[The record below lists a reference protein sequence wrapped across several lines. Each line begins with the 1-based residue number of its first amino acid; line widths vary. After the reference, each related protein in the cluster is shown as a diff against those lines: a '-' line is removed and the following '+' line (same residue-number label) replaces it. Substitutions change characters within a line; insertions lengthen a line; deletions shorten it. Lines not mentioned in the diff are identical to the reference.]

1 MRIANLE
8 EVQPAALQE
17 LNEIMEKQFAGQA
30 GTQAAKMGGLKSAAN
45 IMNYLDTAIEGQ
57 LMDAIRE
64 QDEEMSQQIQDLMFV
79 FDNLVDVDDKGI
91 QAILREV
98 QQDALLKAIKGADEE
113 LKDKIMRNM
122 SKRAAEMLNDD
133 LEALGPVRISEV
145 ETAQKEI
152 LSVARRL
159 SDSGEIMLGGGGGE
173 EFLQERQSR
182 HSFSLGKHMTAKK
195 SFSENEV
202 NEAKKWDLPFVDDP
216 TAPRENEPTN
226 ALNKRSDWQYEPP
239 EVEEEI
245 QPPTA
250 EEIEAIRQ
258 AAYDEGYQ
266 EGKEKGFEEGK
277 AQGLEAGLAEG
288 KEQGHTE
295 GLEQGLEEGRQQM
308 TAQAEVW
315 QMLAEKFHDPLSQA
329 NDETRDQLVK
339 LAVTLAKAVIKTE
352 VSTNQQVI
360 MQALSEGIKAL
371 PINQADYQIHM
382 NPEDIELVKEHFGE
396 EEITKKGWNL
406 VEAPAMERGGC
417 DITTAQNAVDVS
429 IERRCR
435 DVIDRF
441 LLNQGLSNDQ
451 PLACPF

>member
-1 MRIANLE
+1 MAEELANVDEPSYDVSKLEGVEKAAILLLSLSEEDAAQILKHLEPKQVQKLGTEMAKVDDMTQTKITAVHKHFIEEIQNYSTIGFQSQDFVKRALTAALGEDKAANLIDQILMGSGAKGLDSLKWMDSKQVASIIRNEHPQIQTIVLSYLEPEQSAEILAQFPEKVRLDLLMRIANLE

-152 LSVARRL
+152 LSVARQL

-173 EFLQERQSR
+173 EFL
-182 HSFSLGKHMTAKK
+182 
-195 SFSENEV
+195 
-202 NEAKKWDLPFVDDP
+202 
-216 TAPRENEPTN
+216 
-226 ALNKRSDWQYEPP
+226 
-239 EVEEEI
+239 
-245 QPPTA
+245 
-250 EEIEAIRQ
+250 
-258 AAYDEGYQ
+258 
-266 EGKEKGFEEGK
+266 
-277 AQGLEAGLAEG
+277 
-288 KEQGHTE
+288 
-295 GLEQGLEEGRQQM
+295 
-308 TAQAEVW
+308 
-315 QMLAEKFHDPLSQA
+315 
-329 NDETRDQLVK
+329 
-339 LAVTLAKAVIKTE
+339 
-352 VSTNQQVI
+352 
-360 MQALSEGIKAL
+360 
-371 PINQADYQIHM
+371 
-382 NPEDIELVKEHFGE
+382 
-396 EEITKKGWNL
+396 
-406 VEAPAMERGGC
+406 
-417 DITTAQNAVDVS
+417 
-429 IERRCR
+429 
-435 DVIDRF
+435 
-441 LLNQGLSNDQ
+441 
-451 PLACPF
+451 

>member
-1 MRIANLE
+1 MAEELANVEEPSYDVSKLEGVEKAAILLLSLSEEDAAQILKHLEPKQVQKLGTEMAKVDDMTQTKITAVHKHFIEEIQNYSTIGFQSQDFVKRALTAALGEDKAANLIDQILMGSGAKGLDSLKWMDSKQVASIIRNEHPQIQTIVLSYLEPEQSAEILAQFPEKVRLDLLMRIANLE

-173 EFLQERQSR
+173 EFL
-182 HSFSLGKHMTAKK
+182 
-195 SFSENEV
+195 
-202 NEAKKWDLPFVDDP
+202 
-216 TAPRENEPTN
+216 
-226 ALNKRSDWQYEPP
+226 
-239 EVEEEI
+239 
-245 QPPTA
+245 
-250 EEIEAIRQ
+250 
-258 AAYDEGYQ
+258 
-266 EGKEKGFEEGK
+266 
-277 AQGLEAGLAEG
+277 
-288 KEQGHTE
+288 
-295 GLEQGLEEGRQQM
+295 
-308 TAQAEVW
+308 
-315 QMLAEKFHDPLSQA
+315 
-329 NDETRDQLVK
+329 
-339 LAVTLAKAVIKTE
+339 
-352 VSTNQQVI
+352 
-360 MQALSEGIKAL
+360 
-371 PINQADYQIHM
+371 
-382 NPEDIELVKEHFGE
+382 
-396 EEITKKGWNL
+396 
-406 VEAPAMERGGC
+406 
-417 DITTAQNAVDVS
+417 
-429 IERRCR
+429 
-435 DVIDRF
+435 
-441 LLNQGLSNDQ
+441 
-451 PLACPF
+451 

>member
-1 MRIANLE
+1 MAEELANVEEPSYDVSKLEGVEKAAILLLSLSEEDAAQILKHLEPKQVQKLGTEMAKVDDMTQSKITSVHKHFIEEIQNYSTIGFQSQDFVKRALTAALGEDKAANLIDQILMGSGAKGLDSLKWMDSKQVASIIRNEHPQIQTIVLSYLEPEQSAEILAQFPEKVRLDLLMRIANLE

-113 LKDKIMRNM
+113 LKEKIMRNM

-173 EFLQERQSR
+173 EFL
-182 HSFSLGKHMTAKK
+182 
-195 SFSENEV
+195 
-202 NEAKKWDLPFVDDP
+202 
-216 TAPRENEPTN
+216 
-226 ALNKRSDWQYEPP
+226 
-239 EVEEEI
+239 
-245 QPPTA
+245 
-250 EEIEAIRQ
+250 
-258 AAYDEGYQ
+258 
-266 EGKEKGFEEGK
+266 
-277 AQGLEAGLAEG
+277 
-288 KEQGHTE
+288 
-295 GLEQGLEEGRQQM
+295 
-308 TAQAEVW
+308 
-315 QMLAEKFHDPLSQA
+315 
-329 NDETRDQLVK
+329 
-339 LAVTLAKAVIKTE
+339 
-352 VSTNQQVI
+352 
-360 MQALSEGIKAL
+360 
-371 PINQADYQIHM
+371 
-382 NPEDIELVKEHFGE
+382 
-396 EEITKKGWNL
+396 
-406 VEAPAMERGGC
+406 
-417 DITTAQNAVDVS
+417 
-429 IERRCR
+429 
-435 DVIDRF
+435 
-441 LLNQGLSNDQ
+441 
-451 PLACPF
+451 

>member
-1 MRIANLE
+1 MAEELANVEEPSYDVSKLEGVEKAAILLLSLSEEDAAQILKHLEPKQVQKLGTEMAKVDDMTQTKITAVHKHFIEEIQNYSTIGFQSQDFVKRALTAALGEDKAANLIDQILMGSGAKGLDSLKWMDSKQVASIIRNEHPQIQTIVLSYLEPEQSAEILAQFPEKVRLDLLMRIANLE

-98 QQDALLKAIKGADEE
+98 QQDALLKAIKGADDE

-173 EFLQERQSR
+173 EFL
-182 HSFSLGKHMTAKK
+182 
-195 SFSENEV
+195 
-202 NEAKKWDLPFVDDP
+202 
-216 TAPRENEPTN
+216 
-226 ALNKRSDWQYEPP
+226 
-239 EVEEEI
+239 
-245 QPPTA
+245 
-250 EEIEAIRQ
+250 
-258 AAYDEGYQ
+258 
-266 EGKEKGFEEGK
+266 
-277 AQGLEAGLAEG
+277 
-288 KEQGHTE
+288 
-295 GLEQGLEEGRQQM
+295 
-308 TAQAEVW
+308 
-315 QMLAEKFHDPLSQA
+315 
-329 NDETRDQLVK
+329 
-339 LAVTLAKAVIKTE
+339 
-352 VSTNQQVI
+352 
-360 MQALSEGIKAL
+360 
-371 PINQADYQIHM
+371 
-382 NPEDIELVKEHFGE
+382 
-396 EEITKKGWNL
+396 
-406 VEAPAMERGGC
+406 
-417 DITTAQNAVDVS
+417 
-429 IERRCR
+429 
-435 DVIDRF
+435 
-441 LLNQGLSNDQ
+441 
-451 PLACPF
+451 